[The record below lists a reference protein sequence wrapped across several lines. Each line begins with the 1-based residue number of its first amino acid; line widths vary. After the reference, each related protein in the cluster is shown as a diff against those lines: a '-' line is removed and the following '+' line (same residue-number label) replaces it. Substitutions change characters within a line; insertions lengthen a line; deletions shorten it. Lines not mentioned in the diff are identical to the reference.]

1 MQNIFTNYDVMQ
13 SHIQQININGLKG
26 RMLRIPSLKNK
37 NKDILMIYGH
47 HASLERIYG
56 LADELSQYGNV
67 TAPDLPGFGG
77 MDSFHKIGMKPNI
90 DNLADYLAT
99 FIKLRFSRKKI
110 TIVGMSLGFVI
121 ATRMLQK
128 YPELTKKVEII
139 VSMVGFTRKDDG
151 KVSKKMTRSYWAL
164 ATIFSRRVPAW
175 FFYNLV
181 LHPSIVR
188 AMYAKTPNAK
198 AKFRHLSKD
207 DFKRAI
213 EFEVILWRVN
223 DVRTYMIMLLEMLS
237 LDNCTKQIKLPVYHI
252 SVDGD
257 QYFDNSVVEQH
268 MRVIFTDFTEFKAVL
283 PNHAPSI
290 VASKEE
296 AAPFVPKGLRKLLAG
311 ESKSTKNKKSEAK

>member
-1 MQNIFTNYDVMQ
+1 MQ
-13 SHIQQININGLKG
+13 SHIQNININGLNG
-26 RMLRIPSLKNK
+26 RMLRIPSTKK
-37 NKDILMIYGH
+37 PGKEILMVYGH

-56 LADELSQYGNV
+56 LADELSQYGNL

-77 MDSFHKIGMKPNI
+77 MDSFYTLKMKPDI

-99 FIKLRFSRKKI
+99 FIKLRYKRKKI
-110 TIVGMSLGFVI
+110 TIIGMSLGFVI

-151 KVSKKMTRSYWAL
+151 KVSKKMTRSYWLL
-164 ATIFSRRVPAW
+164 AQIFSRKIPAW
-175 FFYNLV
+175 FFYNIV
-181 LHPSIVR
+181 LHPSLVR

-198 AKFRHLSKD
+198 AKFKHLSRE

-213 EFEVILWRVN
+213 DFEVILWRVN
-223 DVRTYMIMLLEMLS
+223 DVRTYMVMLLEMLA
-237 LDNCTKQIKLPVYHI
+237 LDNCTKQINLPVYHV

-257 QYFDNSVVEQH
+257 QYFNNQIVEQH

-296 AAPFVPKGLRKLLAG
+296 ARPFVPKGLRKLLAG
-311 ESKSTKNKKSEAK
+311 EIENKKKAKSKEE

>member
-1 MQNIFTNYDVMQ
+1 VKDIFTNYDVMQ
-13 SHIQQININGLKG
+13 SHIQSLNINGLKG
-26 RMLRIPSLKNK
+26 RMLRIPSVKNPGK
-37 NKDILMIYGH
+37 EILMIYGH

-56 LADELSQYGNV
+56 LADDLSQYGNI

-77 MDSFHKIGMKPNI
+77 MDSFYSIKMQPNI

-99 FIKLRFSRKKI
+99 FIKLRYKRKKI
-110 TIVGMSLGFVI
+110 TIIGMSLGFVI

-128 YPELTKKVEII
+128 YPELTKKVEIF
-139 VSMVGFTRKDDG
+139 VSIVGFTRKDDG
-151 KVSKKMTRSYWAL
+151 KVNKNMIRSYRLL
-164 ATIFSRRVPAW
+164 AIIFSRKIPAW
-175 FFYNLV
+175 FFYNII
-181 LHPSIVR
+181 LHPSLIR

-198 AKFRHLSKD
+198 AKFKHLNLQ

-213 EFEVILWRVN
+213 DFEVILWRSN
-223 DVRTYMIMLLEMLS
+223 DVRTYMKMLLEMLT
-237 LDNCTKQIKLPVYHI
+237 LDNCTKQINLPVYHV

-257 QYFDNSVVEQH
+257 QYFNNQVVEQH

-296 AAPFVPKGLRKLLAG
+296 AKPFVPKGLRKLLAG
-311 ESKSTKNKKSEAK
+311 DKKNSKNKKLEE

>member
-1 MQNIFTNYDVMQ
+1 MKDIFTNYDVMQ
-13 SHIQQININGLKG
+13 SHIQSLNINGLKG
-26 RMLRIPSLKNK
+26 RMLRIPSLKNPSK
-37 NKDILMIYGH
+37 EILMIYGH
-47 HASLERIYG
+47 HASLERVYG
-56 LADELSQYGNV
+56 LADELSQYGTV

-77 MDSFHKIGMKPNI
+77 MDSFYSIKMTPNI

-99 FIKLRFSRKKI
+99 FIKLRYKRKKI
-110 TIVGMSLGFVI
+110 TIIGMSLGFVI

-151 KVSKKMTRSYWAL
+151 KVSKKMTRSYWLL
-164 ATIFSRRVPAW
+164 AKIFSRRIPSW

-181 LHPSIVR
+181 LNPSVVR

-198 AKFRHLSKD
+198 AKFKHLSKQ

-213 EFEVILWRVN
+213 DFEVILWRVN
-223 DVRTYMIMLLEMLS
+223 DVRTYMKMLLEMLS
-237 LDNCTKQIKLPVYHI
+237 LDNCTKQINLPVHHV

-257 QYFDNSVVEQH
+257 QYFNNQVVEQH
-268 MRVIFTDFTEFKAVL
+268 MRVIFTDFTEYKAIL

-296 AAPFVPKGLRKLLAG
+296 AGPFVPKGLRKLL
-311 ESKSTKNKKSEAK
+311 SKDRADKKSKVMKEK